1 MYASLLLAICDLA
14 LLAKPET
21 LEAIVR
27 PIELY
32 LYLYIGLTRAILCL

>member
-1 MYASLLLAICDLA
+1 MRGCAALALLLAICDLA

-27 PIELY
+27 HI
-32 LYLYIGLTRAILCL
+32 